1 MNDRRAAPEG
11 GQKKKPNILV
21 RLLAFLVTLALI
33 FGAVTLVVYRDRLNF
48 DAIRR
53 YFTYRSLERNDSGQ
67 AASVG
72 HEGGARDIFVSAGE
86 NLLVCSTT
94 GVRLFSGSG
103 TQYANEQ
110 VVMEQPVAMA
120 AGEWSLAYDAGGS
133 SLYLF
138 RDREKVFSLGA
149 EDGMTILSAR
159 VNESG
164 WLAVVTQAA
173 SYKGSVTVYNPQQ
186 QPVLQL
192 NRSSGFVMDAVV
204 TEDGGYLAAVTVSQS
219 GGSFASS
226 LDFYRLD
233 RTEEETEPDASSPLD
248 GSVILDLREQDGALW
263 ALGDTAVF
271 VISLEER
278 SLGERTGAYSYPDQ
292 YLKEF
297 SLEGE
302 GYAALLLGKYRA
314 GTQAQLLVTDA
325 SGQAV
330 GALDIGEQVLS
341 LSAAGR
347 YIAVLTADRLDIYTS
362 DLRPYDSLS
371 GTQNA
376 QKVLM
381 RPDGTAMLI
390 GAKTARLYIPG

>member
-1 MNDRRAAPEG
+1 MNDRQEVPND
-11 GQKKKPNILV
+11 KKKPNILV
-21 RLLAFLVTLALI
+21 RLLAFLVTLALV

-48 DAIRR
+48 DVIRR

-67 AASVG
+67 AESFA
-72 HEGGARDIFVSAGE
+72 HEGSTRDIFVSAGE

-110 VVMEQPVAMA
+110 IVMEQPVAMA
-120 AGEWSLAYDAGGS
+120 AGEWSLAYDAGGK

-138 RDREKVFSLGA
+138 RDKEKVFSLGA
-149 EDGMTILSAR
+149 DSGKTILSAR
-159 VNESG
+159 VNENG

-186 QPVLQL
+186 QPVIQL
-192 NRSSGFVMDAVV
+192 NRSSGFVMDALV
-204 TEDGGYLAAVTVSQS
+204 TEDGKYLATVTVSQS
-219 GGSFASS
+219 GASFTSS
-226 LDFYRLD
+226 LDLYRLE
-233 RTEEETEPDASSPLD
+233 RTEEETEPDVSASLD

-263 ALGDTAVF
+263 ALGDTGVFAV
-271 VISLEER
+271 SLAEKN
-278 SLGERTGAYSYPDQ
+278 LGERKGAYSYPDQ

-297 SLEGE
+297 SLEGD

-314 GTQAQLLVTDA
+314 GTQAQLVVTDE
-325 SGQAV
+325 SGEV
-330 GALDIGEQVLS
+330 TGTLDIGEQVLS

-362 DLRPYDSLS
+362 DLRLYDSLS

-381 RPDGTAMLI
+381 RADGTAMLI

>member
-1 MNDRRAAPEG
+1 MNDRQEVPNG
-11 GQKKKPNILV
+11 KKKPNILV
-21 RLLAFLVTLALI
+21 RLLAFLVTLALV

-48 DAIRR
+48 DVIRR

-67 AASVG
+67 AESFA
-72 HEGGARDIFVSAGE
+72 HEGSTRDIFVSVGE

-110 VVMEQPVAMA
+110 IVMEQPVAMA
-120 AGEWSLAYDAGGS
+120 AGEWSLAYDAGGK

-138 RDREKVFSLGA
+138 RDKEKVFSLGA
-149 EDGMTILSAR
+149 DSGKTILSAR
-159 VNESG
+159 VNENG

-186 QPVLQL
+186 QPVIQL
-192 NRSSGFVMDAVV
+192 NRSSGFVMDALV
-204 TEDGGYLAAVTVSQS
+204 TEDGKYLATVTVSQS
-219 GGSFASS
+219 GASFSSS
-226 LDFYRLD
+226 LDLYRLD
-233 RTEEETEPDASSPLD
+233 RTEEETEPDVSASLD
-248 GSVILDLREQDGALW
+248 GSVILDLREQSGALW
-263 ALGDTAVF
+263 ALGDTGVFAV
-271 VISLEER
+271 SLAEK
-278 SLGERTGAYSYPDQ
+278 SLGERKGAYSYPDQ

-297 SLEGE
+297 SLEGD

-314 GTQAQLLVTDA
+314 GTQAQLVVTDE
-325 SGQAV
+325 SGEV
-330 GALDIGEQVLS
+330 TGTLDIGEQVLS

-362 DLRPYDSLS
+362 DLRLYDSLS

-381 RPDGTAMLI
+381 RADGTAMLI

>member
-1 MNDRRAAPEG
+1 MNDRQEVPND
-11 GQKKKPNILV
+11 KKKPNILV
-21 RLLAFLVTLALI
+21 RLLAFLVTLALV

-48 DAIRR
+48 DVIRR

-67 AASVG
+67 AESFA
-72 HEGGARDIFVSAGE
+72 HEGSTRDIFVSAGE

-110 VVMEQPVAMA
+110 IVMEQPVAMA
-120 AGEWSLAYDAGGS
+120 AGEWSLAYDAGGK

-138 RDREKVFSLGA
+138 QDKEKVFSLGA
-149 EDGMTILSAR
+149 DSGKTILSAR
-159 VNESG
+159 VNENG

-186 QPVLQL
+186 QPVIQL
-192 NRSSGFVMDAVV
+192 NRSSGFVMDALV
-204 TEDGGYLAAVTVSQS
+204 TEDGKYLATVTVSQS
-219 GGSFASS
+219 GASFSSS
-226 LDFYRLD
+226 LDLYRLD
-233 RTEEETEPDASSPLD
+233 RTEEETEPDVSASLD
-248 GSVILDLREQDGALW
+248 GSVILDLREQSGALW
-263 ALGDTAVF
+263 ALGDTGVFAV
-271 VISLEER
+271 SLAEKN
-278 SLGERTGAYSYPDQ
+278 LGERKGAYSYPDQ

-297 SLEGE
+297 SLEGD

-314 GTQAQLLVTDA
+314 GTQAQLVVTDE
-325 SGQAV
+325 SGEV
-330 GALDIGEQVLS
+330 TGTLDIGEQVLS

-362 DLRPYDSLS
+362 DLRLYDSLS

-381 RPDGTAMLI
+381 RADGTAMLI

>member
-1 MNDRRAAPEG
+1 MNDRQEVPND
-11 GQKKKPNILV
+11 KKKPNILV
-21 RLLAFLVTLALI
+21 RLLAFLVTLALV

-48 DAIRR
+48 DVIRR

-67 AASVG
+67 AESFA
-72 HEGGARDIFVSAGE
+72 HEGSTRDIFVSAGE

-110 VVMEQPVAMA
+110 IVMEQPVAMA
-120 AGEWSLAYDAGGS
+120 AGEWSLAYDAGGK

-138 RDREKVFSLGA
+138 RDKEKVFSLGA
-149 EDGMTILSAR
+149 DSGKTILSAR
-159 VNESG
+159 VNENG

-186 QPVLQL
+186 QPVIQL
-192 NRSSGFVMDAVV
+192 NRSSGFVMDALV
-204 TEDGGYLAAVTVSQS
+204 TEDGKYLATVTVSQS
-219 GGSFASS
+219 GASFSSS
-226 LDFYRLD
+226 LDLYRLD
-233 RTEEETEPDASSPLD
+233 RTEEETEPDVSASLD
-248 GSVILDLREQDGALW
+248 GSVILDLREQSGALW
-263 ALGDTAVF
+263 TLGDTGVFAV
-271 VISLEER
+271 SLAEKN
-278 SLGERTGAYSYPDQ
+278 LGERKGAYSYPDQ

-297 SLEGE
+297 SLEGD

-314 GTQAQLLVTDA
+314 GTQAQLVVTDE
-325 SGQAV
+325 SGEV
-330 GALDIGEQVLS
+330 TGTLDIGEQVLS

-362 DLRPYDSLS
+362 DLRLYDSLS

-381 RPDGTAMLI
+381 RADGTAMLI

>member
-1 MNDRRAAPEG
+1 MNDRQEVPND
-11 GQKKKPNILV
+11 KKKPNILV
-21 RLLAFLVTLALI
+21 RLLAFLVTLALV

-48 DAIRR
+48 DVIRR

-67 AASVG
+67 AESFA
-72 HEGGARDIFVSAGE
+72 HEGSTRDIFVSAGE
-86 NLLVCSTT
+86 NLLACSTT

-110 VVMEQPVAMA
+110 IVMEQPVAMA
-120 AGEWSLAYDAGGS
+120 AGEWSLAYDAGGK

-138 RDREKVFSLGA
+138 RDKEKVFSLGA
-149 EDGMTILSAR
+149 DSGKTILSAR
-159 VNESG
+159 VNENG

-186 QPVLQL
+186 QPVIQL
-192 NRSSGFVMDAVV
+192 NRSSGFVMDALV
-204 TEDGGYLAAVTVSQS
+204 TEDGKYLATVTVSQS
-219 GGSFASS
+219 GASFSSS
-226 LDFYRLD
+226 LDLYRLD
-233 RTEEETEPDASSPLD
+233 RTEEETEPDVSASLD
-248 GSVILDLREQDGALW
+248 GSVILDLREQSGALW
-263 ALGDTAVF
+263 ALGDTGVFAV
-271 VISLEER
+271 SLAEKN
-278 SLGERTGAYSYPDQ
+278 LGERKGAYSYPDQ

-297 SLEGE
+297 SLEGD

-314 GTQAQLLVTDA
+314 GTQAQLVVTDE
-325 SGQAV
+325 SGEV
-330 GALDIGEQVLS
+330 TGTLDIGEQVLS

-362 DLRPYDSLS
+362 DLRLYDSLS

-381 RPDGTAMLI
+381 RADGTAMLI
-390 GAKTARLYIPG
+390 GAKTARLYIPS

>member
-1 MNDRRAAPEG
+1 MNDRQAEPGG
-11 GQKKKPNILV
+11 GQKKKANILV

-48 DAIRR
+48 DVIRR

-67 AASVG
+67 AESFV
-72 HEGGARDIFVSAGE
+72 HEGSTRDIFVSAGE
-86 NLLVCSTT
+86 NLLVSSTT

-103 TQYANEQ
+103 TQYVDEQ
-110 VVMEQPVAMA
+110 IVMEQPVAMA

-133 SLYLF
+133 TLYLF
-138 RDREKVFSLGA
+138 RDKEKVFSLGA
-149 EDGMTILSAR
+149 EDDKTILSAR
-159 VNESG
+159 INAAG

-173 SYKGSVTVYNPQQ
+173 SYKGSIMVYNPQQ

-204 TEDGGYLAAVTVSQS
+204 TEDGKYLAAVTVSQS
-219 GGSFASS
+219 GASFVSS

-233 RTEEETEPDASSPLD
+233 RTEEETEPDVSSTLD
-248 GSVILDLREQDGALW
+248 GSVVLDLRQQGDALW
-263 ALGDTAVF
+263 ALGDTGVF
-271 VISLEER
+271 DFSLAEK
-278 SLGERTGAYSYPDQ
+278 SLGQRQGAYSYPDQ

-297 SLEGE
+297 SLDGD

-314 GTQAQLLVTDA
+314 GTQAQLLVTDQ
-325 SGQAV
+325 SGAV
-330 GALDIGEQVLS
+330 TGTLDIGEQVLS
-341 LSAAGR
+341 LSASGR

-362 DLRPYDSLS
+362 DLRLYDSLS

-381 RPDGTAMLI
+381 RSDGTAMLI

>member
-1 MNDRRAAPEG
+1 MNDRQEVPNG
-11 GQKKKPNILV
+11 KKKPNILV

-48 DAIRR
+48 DVIRR
-53 YFTYRSLERNDSGQ
+53 YFAYRSLERNDSGQ
-67 AASVG
+67 AESFA
-72 HEGGARDIFVSAGE
+72 HEGSTRDIFVSAGE

-110 VVMEQPVAMA
+110 IVMEQPVAMA
-120 AGEWSLAYDAGGS
+120 AGEWSLAYDAGGK

-138 RDREKVFSLGA
+138 RDKEKVFSLGA
-149 EDGMTILSAR
+149 DNGKTILSAR
-159 VNESG
+159 VNENG

-204 TEDGGYLAAVTVSQS
+204 TEDGKYLATVTVSQS
-219 GGSFASS
+219 GASFASS

-233 RTEEETEPDASSPLD
+233 RTEEETEPDASCTLD
-248 GSVILDLREQDGALW
+248 GSVILDLREQDGTMW
-263 ALGDTAVF
+263 ALGDTGVFAV
-271 VISLEER
+271 SLAEK
-278 SLGERTGAYSYPDQ
+278 SLGERKGAYSYSEQ

-297 SLEGE
+297 SLEGD

-314 GTQAQLLVTDA
+314 GTQAQLLVTDEA
-325 SGQAV
+325 GEV
-330 GALDIGEQVLS
+330 TGTLDIGEQVLS

-362 DLRPYDSLS
+362 DLRLYDSLS

-381 RPDGTAMLI
+381 RADGTAMLI

>member
-1 MNDRRAAPEG
+1 MNDRQEVPND
-11 GQKKKPNILV
+11 KKKPNILV
-21 RLLAFLVTLALI
+21 RLLAFLVTLALV

-48 DAIRR
+48 DVIRR

-67 AASVG
+67 AESFA
-72 HEGGARDIFVSAGE
+72 HEGSTRDIFVSAGE

-110 VVMEQPVAMA
+110 IVMEQPVAMA
-120 AGEWSLAYDAGGS
+120 AGEWSLAYDAGGK

-138 RDREKVFSLGA
+138 QDKEKVFSLGA
-149 EDGMTILSAR
+149 DSGKTILSAR
-159 VNESG
+159 VNENG

-186 QPVLQL
+186 QPVIQL
-192 NRSSGFVMDAVV
+192 NRSSGFVMDALV
-204 TEDGGYLAAVTVSQS
+204 TEDGKYLATVTVSQS
-219 GGSFASS
+219 GASFSSS
-226 LDFYRLD
+226 LDLYRLD
-233 RTEEETEPDASSPLD
+233 RTEEETEPDVSASLD
-248 GSVILDLREQDGALW
+248 GSVILDLREQSGALW
-263 ALGDTAVF
+263 ALGDTGVFAV
-271 VISLEER
+271 SLAEKN
-278 SLGERTGAYSYPDQ
+278 LGERKGAYSYPDQ

-297 SLEGE
+297 SLEGG

-314 GTQAQLLVTDA
+314 GTQAQLVVTDE
-325 SGQAV
+325 SGEV
-330 GALDIGEQVLS
+330 TGTLDIGEQVLS

-362 DLRPYDSLS
+362 DLRLYDSLS

-381 RPDGTAMLI
+381 RADGTAMLI

>member
-1 MNDRRAAPEG
+1 MNDRQAEPG
-11 GQKKKPNILV
+11 GKKKGNILV

-48 DAIRR
+48 DVIRR
-53 YFTYRSLERNDSGQ
+53 YFTYRSLERNDNGQ
-67 AASVG
+67 AKSFA
-72 HEGGARDIFVSAGE
+72 HEGSTRDIFVSAGE

-103 TQYANEQ
+103 TQYVDEQ
-110 VVMEQPVAMA
+110 IVMEQPVAMA

-138 RDREKVFSLGA
+138 RDKEKVFSLGA
-149 EDGMTILSAR
+149 EEGKDILSAR
-159 VNESG
+159 VNSAG
-164 WLAVVTQAA
+164 WLTVVTQAA

-204 TEDGGYLAAVTVSQS
+204 TENGEYLAAVTIRQS
-219 GGSFASS
+219 GASFDSS
-226 LDFYRLD
+226 VDLYRLD
-233 RTEEETEPDASSPLD
+233 RTEEETEPDASSTLD
-248 GSVILDLREQDGALW
+248 GSVTLDLRQQGDTLW
-263 ALGDTAVF
+263 ALGDTGVYA
-271 VISLEER
+271 ISLAER
-278 SLGERTGAYSYPDQ
+278 NLGEREGMYGYPDQ

-314 GTQAQLLVTDA
+314 GSQAQLLVTDE
-325 SGQAV
+325 SGAV
-330 GALDIGEQVLS
+330 TGALDIGEQVLS

-347 YIAVLTADRLDIYTS
+347 YIAVLTADRLDIYTA
-362 DLRPYDSLS
+362 DLRLYDSMS

-381 RPDGTAMLI
+381 RADGTAMLI
-390 GAKTARLYIPG
+390 GAKTARLYIPD

>member
-48 DAIRR
+48 DVIRR

-67 AASVG
+67 AESFA
-72 HEGGARDIFVSAGE
+72 HEGSTRDIFVSAGE

-110 VVMEQPVAMA
+110 IVMEQPVAMA
-120 AGEWSLAYDAGGS
+120 AGEWSLAYDAGGK

-138 RDREKVFSLGA
+138 RDKEKVFSLGA
-149 EDGMTILSAR
+149 DSGKTILSAR
-159 VNESG
+159 VNENG

-186 QPVLQL
+186 QPVIQL
-192 NRSSGFVMDAVV
+192 NRSSGFVMDALV
-204 TEDGGYLAAVTVSQS
+204 TEDGKYLATVTVSQS
-219 GGSFASS
+219 GASFTSS
-226 LDFYRLD
+226 LDLYRLE
-233 RTEEETEPDASSPLD
+233 RTEEETEPDVSASLD

-263 ALGDTAVF
+263 ALGDTGVFAV
-271 VISLEER
+271 SLAEK
-278 SLGERTGAYSYPDQ
+278 SLGERKGAYSYPDQ

-297 SLEGE
+297 SLEGD

-314 GTQAQLLVTDA
+314 GTQAQLVVTDE
-325 SGQAV
+325 SGEV
-330 GALDIGEQVLS
+330 TGTLDIGEQVLS

-362 DLRPYDSLS
+362 DLRLYDSLS

-381 RPDGTAMLI
+381 RADGTAMLI

>member
-1 MNDRRAAPEG
+1 MNDRQEVPNG
-11 GQKKKPNILV
+11 KKKPNILV
-21 RLLAFLVTLALI
+21 RLLAFLVTLALV

-48 DAIRR
+48 DVIRR

-67 AASVG
+67 AESFA
-72 HEGGARDIFVSAGE
+72 HEGSTRDIFVSAGE

-110 VVMEQPVAMA
+110 IVMEQPVAMA
-120 AGEWSLAYDAGGS
+120 AGEWSLAYDAGGK

-149 EDGMTILSAR
+149 DSGKTILSAR
-159 VNESG
+159 VNENG

-192 NRSSGFVMDAVV
+192 NRSSGFVMDALV
-204 TEDGGYLAAVTVSQS
+204 TEDGKYLATVTVSQS
-219 GGSFASS
+219 GASFSSS
-226 LDFYRLD
+226 LDLYRLD
-233 RTEEETEPDASSPLD
+233 RTEEETEPDVSASLD
-248 GSVILDLREQDGALW
+248 GSVILDLREQDSALW
-263 ALGDTAVF
+263 ALGDTGVFAV
-271 VISLEER
+271 SLAEK
-278 SLGERTGAYSYPDQ
+278 SLGERKGAYSYPDQ

-297 SLEGE
+297 SLEGD

-314 GTQAQLLVTDA
+314 GTQAQLVVTDE
-325 SGQAV
+325 SGEV
-330 GALDIGEQVLS
+330 TGTLDIGEQVLS

-362 DLRPYDSLS
+362 DLRLYDSLS

-381 RPDGTAMLI
+381 RADGTAMLI

>member
-67 AASVG
+67 AESFA
-72 HEGGARDIFVSAGE
+72 HEGGVQAIFVSAGE

-204 TEDGGYLAAVTVSQS
+204 TEDGKYLAAVTVSQS
-219 GGSFASS
+219 GASFTSS
-226 LDFYRLD
+226 LDLYRLD
-233 RTEEETEPDASSPLD
+233 RTEEDTEPDAACTLD
-248 GSVILDLREQDGALW
+248 GSVILDLREQDGTMW

-271 VISLEER
+271 AVSLAEK
-278 SLGERTGAYSYPDQ
+278 SLGEREGAYSYPDQ

-302 GYAALLLGKYRA
+302 GYAAVLLGKYRA
-314 GTQAQLLVTDA
+314 GTQAQLVVTDSA
-325 SGQAV
+325 GEATATLDV
-330 GALDIGEQVLS
+330 GAQVLS

-362 DLRPYDSLS
+362 ELRLYDSLS
-371 GTQNA
+371 GTQGA

-381 RPDGTAMLI
+381 RADGTAMLI
-390 GAKTARLYIPG
+390 GSKTARLYIPG

>member
-1 MNDRRAAPEG
+1 MNDRQEVPND
-11 GQKKKPNILV
+11 KKKPNILV
-21 RLLAFLVTLALI
+21 RLLAFLVTWALV

-48 DAIRR
+48 DVIRR

-67 AASVG
+67 AESFA
-72 HEGGARDIFVSAGE
+72 HEGSTRDIFVSAGE

-110 VVMEQPVAMA
+110 IVMEQPVAMA
-120 AGEWSLAYDAGGS
+120 AGEWSLAYDAGGK

-138 RDREKVFSLGA
+138 RDKEKVFSLGA
-149 EDGMTILSAR
+149 DSGKTILSAR
-159 VNESG
+159 VNENG

-186 QPVLQL
+186 QPVIQL
-192 NRSSGFVMDAVV
+192 NRSSGFVMDALV
-204 TEDGGYLAAVTVSQS
+204 TEDGKYLATVTVSQS
-219 GGSFASS
+219 GASFSSS
-226 LDFYRLD
+226 LDLYRLD
-233 RTEEETEPDASSPLD
+233 RTEEETEPDVSASLD
-248 GSVILDLREQDGALW
+248 GSVILDLREQNGALW
-263 ALGDTAVF
+263 ALGDTGVFAV
-271 VISLEER
+271 SLAEKN
-278 SLGERTGAYSYPDQ
+278 LGERKGAYSYPDQ

-297 SLEGE
+297 SLEGD

-314 GTQAQLLVTDA
+314 GTQAQLVVTDE
-325 SGQAV
+325 SGEV
-330 GALDIGEQVLS
+330 TGTLDIGEQVLS

-362 DLRPYDSLS
+362 DLRLYDSLS

-381 RPDGTAMLI
+381 RADGTAMLI
-390 GAKTARLYIPG
+390 GAKTARLYIPS

>member
-1 MNDRRAAPEG
+1 MNDRQEVPND
-11 GQKKKPNILV
+11 KKKPNILV
-21 RLLAFLVTLALI
+21 RLLAFLVTLALV

-48 DAIRR
+48 DVIRR

-67 AASVG
+67 AESFA
-72 HEGGARDIFVSAGE
+72 HEGSTRDIFVSAGE
-86 NLLVCSTT
+86 NLLVCSIT

-110 VVMEQPVAMA
+110 IVMEQPVAMA
-120 AGEWSLAYDAGGS
+120 AGEWSLAYDAGGK

-138 RDREKVFSLGA
+138 RDKEKVFSLGA
-149 EDGMTILSAR
+149 DSGKTILSAR
-159 VNESG
+159 VNENG

-186 QPVLQL
+186 QPVIQL
-192 NRSSGFVMDAVV
+192 NRSSGFVMDALV
-204 TEDGGYLAAVTVSQS
+204 TEDGKYLATVTVSQS
-219 GGSFASS
+219 GASFTSS
-226 LDFYRLD
+226 LDLYRLE
-233 RTEEETEPDASSPLD
+233 RTEEETEPDVSASLD

-263 ALGDTAVF
+263 ALGDTGVFAV
-271 VISLEER
+271 SLAEK
-278 SLGERTGAYSYPDQ
+278 SLGERKGAYSYPDQ

-297 SLEGE
+297 SLEGD

-314 GTQAQLLVTDA
+314 GTQAQLVVTDE
-325 SGQAV
+325 SGEV
-330 GALDIGEQVLS
+330 TGTLDIGEQVLS

-362 DLRPYDSLS
+362 DLRLYDSLS

-381 RPDGTAMLI
+381 RADGTAMLI

>member
-1 MNDRRAAPEG
+1 MNDRQEVPNG
-11 GQKKKPNILV
+11 KKKPNILV

-48 DAIRR
+48 DVIRR
-53 YFTYRSLERNDSGQ
+53 YFAYRSLERNDSGQ
-67 AASVG
+67 AESFA
-72 HEGGARDIFVSAGE
+72 HEGSTRDIFVSAGE

-110 VVMEQPVAMA
+110 IVMEQPVAMA
-120 AGEWSLAYDAGGS
+120 AGEWSLAYDAGGK

-138 RDREKVFSLGA
+138 QDKEKVFSLGA
-149 EDGMTILSAR
+149 DNGKTILSAR
-159 VNESG
+159 VNENG

-186 QPVLQL
+186 QPMLQL

-204 TEDGGYLAAVTVSQS
+204 TEDGKYLATVTVSQS
-219 GGSFASS
+219 GASFASS

-233 RTEEETEPDASSPLD
+233 RTEEETEPDASCTLD
-248 GSVILDLREQDGALW
+248 GSVILDLREQDGTMW
-263 ALGDTAVF
+263 ALGDTGVFAV
-271 VISLEER
+271 SLAEKN
-278 SLGERTGAYSYPDQ
+278 LGERKGAYSYSEQ

-297 SLEGE
+297 SLEGD

-314 GTQAQLLVTDA
+314 GTQAQLLVTDEA
-325 SGQAV
+325 GEV
-330 GALDIGEQVLS
+330 TGTLDIGEQVLS

-362 DLRPYDSLS
+362 DLRLYDSLS

-381 RPDGTAMLI
+381 RADGTAMLI

>member
-1 MNDRRAAPEG
+1 MNDRQEVPNG
-11 GQKKKPNILV
+11 KKKPNILV
-21 RLLAFLVTLALI
+21 RLLAFLVTLALV

-48 DAIRR
+48 DVIRR

-67 AASVG
+67 AESFA
-72 HEGGARDIFVSAGE
+72 HEGSTRDIFVSAGE

-110 VVMEQPVAMA
+110 IVMEQAVAMA
-120 AGEWSLAYDAGGS
+120 AGEWSLAYDAGGK

-138 RDREKVFSLGA
+138 RDKEKVFSLGA
-149 EDGMTILSAR
+149 DSGKTILSAR
-159 VNESG
+159 VNENG

-192 NRSSGFVMDAVV
+192 NRSSGFVMDALV
-204 TEDGGYLAAVTVSQS
+204 TEDGKYLATVTVSQS
-219 GGSFASS
+219 GASFSSS
-226 LDFYRLD
+226 LDLYRLD
-233 RTEEETEPDASSPLD
+233 RTEEETEPDVSASLD
-248 GSVILDLREQDGALW
+248 GSVILDLREQSGALW
-263 ALGDTAVF
+263 ALGDTGVFAV
-271 VISLEER
+271 SLAEK
-278 SLGERTGAYSYPDQ
+278 SLGERKGAYSYPDQ

-297 SLEGE
+297 SLEGD

-314 GTQAQLLVTDA
+314 GTQAQLVVTDE
-325 SGQAV
+325 SGEV
-330 GALDIGEQVLS
+330 TGTLDIGEQVLS

-362 DLRPYDSLS
+362 DLRLYDSLS

-381 RPDGTAMLI
+381 RADGTAMLI

>member
-1 MNDRRAAPEG
+1 MNDRQPEPG
-11 GQKKKPNILV
+11 GKKKGNILV

-48 DAIRR
+48 DVIRR
-53 YFTYRSLERNDSGQ
+53 YFTYRSLERNDNGQ
-67 AASVG
+67 AKSFA
-72 HEGGARDIFVSAGE
+72 HEGSTRDIFVSAGE

-103 TQYANEQ
+103 TQYVDEQ
-110 VVMEQPVAMA
+110 IVMEQPVAMA
-120 AGEWSLAYDAGGS
+120 TGEWSLAYDAGGS

-138 RDREKVFSLGA
+138 RDKEKVFSLGA
-149 EDGMTILSAR
+149 EEGKDILSAR
-159 VNESG
+159 VNSAG
-164 WLAVVTQAA
+164 WLTVVTQAA

-204 TEDGGYLAAVTVSQS
+204 TENGEYLAAVTIRQS
-219 GGSFASS
+219 GASFDSS
-226 LDFYRLD
+226 VDLYRLD
-233 RTEEETEPDASSPLD
+233 RTEEETEPDASSTLD
-248 GSVILDLREQDGALW
+248 GSVTLDLRQQGDTLW
-263 ALGDTAVF
+263 ALGDTGVYA
-271 VISLEER
+271 ISLAER
-278 SLGERTGAYSYPDQ
+278 NLGERDGMYGYPDQ

-314 GTQAQLLVTDA
+314 GSQAQLLVTDE
-325 SGQAV
+325 SGAV
-330 GALDIGEQVLS
+330 TGALDIGEQVLS

-347 YIAVLTADRLDIYTS
+347 YIAVLTADRLDIYTA
-362 DLRPYDSLS
+362 DLRLYDSMS

-381 RPDGTAMLI
+381 RADGTAMLI
-390 GAKTARLYIPG
+390 GAKTARLYIPD

>member
-1 MNDRRAAPEG
+1 MNDRQEVPNG
-11 GQKKKPNILV
+11 KKKPNILV

-67 AASVG
+67 AESFA
-72 HEGGARDIFVSAGE
+72 HEGSTRDIFVSAGE

-110 VVMEQPVAMA
+110 IVMEQPVAMA
-120 AGEWSLAYDAGGS
+120 AGEWSLAYDAGGK

-138 RDREKVFSLGA
+138 RDKEKVFSLGA
-149 EDGMTILSAR
+149 DNGKTILSAR
-159 VNESG
+159 VNENG

-204 TEDGGYLAAVTVSQS
+204 TEDGKYLATVTVSQS
-219 GGSFASS
+219 GASFASS

-233 RTEEETEPDASSPLD
+233 RTEEETEPDASCTLD
-248 GSVILDLREQDGALW
+248 GSVILDLREQDGTMW
-263 ALGDTAVF
+263 ALGDTGVFAV
-271 VISLEER
+271 SLAEK
-278 SLGERTGAYSYPDQ
+278 SLGERKGAYSYSEQ

-297 SLEGE
+297 SLEGD

-314 GTQAQLLVTDA
+314 GTQAQLLVTDEA
-325 SGQAV
+325 GEV
-330 GALDIGEQVLS
+330 TGTLDIGEQVLS

-362 DLRPYDSLS
+362 DLRLYDSLS

-381 RPDGTAMLI
+381 RADGTAMLI

>member
-1 MNDRRAAPEG
+1 MNDRQPEPG
-11 GQKKKPNILV
+11 GKKKGNILV

-48 DAIRR
+48 DVIRR
-53 YFTYRSLERNDSGQ
+53 YFTYRSLERNDNGQ
-67 AASVG
+67 AKSFA
-72 HEGGARDIFVSAGE
+72 HEGSTRDIFVSAGE

-103 TQYANEQ
+103 TQYVDEQ
-110 VVMEQPVAMA
+110 IVMEQPVAMA

-138 RDREKVFSLGA
+138 RDKEKVFSLGA
-149 EDGMTILSAR
+149 EEGKDILSAR
-159 VNESG
+159 VNSAG
-164 WLAVVTQAA
+164 WLTVVTQAA

-204 TEDGGYLAAVTVSQS
+204 TENGEYLAAVTIRQS
-219 GGSFASS
+219 GASFDSS
-226 LDFYRLD
+226 VDLYRLD
-233 RTEEETEPDASSPLD
+233 RTEEETEPDASSTLD
-248 GSVILDLREQDGALW
+248 GSVTLDLRQQGDTLW
-263 ALGDTAVF
+263 ALGDTGVYA
-271 VISLEER
+271 ISLAER
-278 SLGERTGAYSYPDQ
+278 NLGEREGMYGYPDQ

-314 GTQAQLLVTDA
+314 GSQAQLLVTDE
-325 SGQAV
+325 SGAV
-330 GALDIGEQVLS
+330 TGALDIGEQVLS

-347 YIAVLTADRLDIYTS
+347 YIAVLTADRLDIYTA
-362 DLRPYDSLS
+362 DLRLYDSMS

-381 RPDGTAMLI
+381 RADGTAMLI
-390 GAKTARLYIPG
+390 GAKTARLYIPD

>member
-1 MNDRRAAPEG
+1 MNDRQEVPND
-11 GQKKKPNILV
+11 KKKPNILV
-21 RLLAFLVTLALI
+21 RLLAFLVTLALV

-48 DAIRR
+48 DVIRR

-67 AASVG
+67 AESFA
-72 HEGGARDIFVSAGE
+72 HEGSTRDIFVSAGE

-110 VVMEQPVAMA
+110 IVMEQPVAMA
-120 AGEWSLAYDAGGS
+120 AGEWSLAYDAGGK

-138 RDREKVFSLGA
+138 QDKEKVFSLGA
-149 EDGMTILSAR
+149 DSGKTILSAR
-159 VNESG
+159 VNENG

-186 QPVLQL
+186 QPVIQL
-192 NRSSGFVMDAVV
+192 NRSSGFVMDALV
-204 TEDGGYLAAVTVSQS
+204 TEDGKYLATVTVSQS
-219 GGSFASS
+219 GASFSSS
-226 LDFYRLD
+226 LDLYRLD
-233 RTEEETEPDASSPLD
+233 RTEEETEPDVSASLD
-248 GSVILDLREQDGALW
+248 GSVILDLREQSGALW
-263 ALGDTAVF
+263 ALGDTGVFAV
-271 VISLEER
+271 SLAEKN
-278 SLGERTGAYSYPDQ
+278 LGERKGAYSYPDQ

-297 SLEGE
+297 SLEGD

-314 GTQAQLLVTDA
+314 GTQAQLVVTDE
-325 SGQAV
+325 SGEV
-330 GALDIGEQVLS
+330 TGTLDIGEQVLS

-362 DLRPYDSLS
+362 DLRLYDSLS

-381 RPDGTAMLI
+381 RADGTAMLI
-390 GAKTARLYIPG
+390 GAKTARLYIPS

>member
-1 MNDRRAAPEG
+1 MNDRQEVPND
-11 GQKKKPNILV
+11 KKKPNILV
-21 RLLAFLVTLALI
+21 RLLAFLVTLALV

-48 DAIRR
+48 DVIRR

-67 AASVG
+67 AESFA
-72 HEGGARDIFVSAGE
+72 HEGSTRDIFVSAGE

-110 VVMEQPVAMA
+110 IVMEQPVAMA
-120 AGEWSLAYDAGGS
+120 AGEWSLAYDAGGK

-138 RDREKVFSLGA
+138 QDKEKVFSLGA
-149 EDGMTILSAR
+149 DSGKTILSAR
-159 VNESG
+159 VNGNG

-186 QPVLQL
+186 QPVIQL
-192 NRSSGFVMDAVV
+192 NRSSGFVMDALV
-204 TEDGGYLAAVTVSQS
+204 TEDGKYLATVTVSQS
-219 GGSFASS
+219 GASFSSS
-226 LDFYRLD
+226 LDLYRLD
-233 RTEEETEPDASSPLD
+233 RTEEETEPDVSASLD
-248 GSVILDLREQDGALW
+248 GSVILDLREQSGALW
-263 ALGDTAVF
+263 ALGDTGVFAV
-271 VISLEER
+271 SLAEKN
-278 SLGERTGAYSYPDQ
+278 LGERKGAYSYPDQ

-297 SLEGE
+297 SLEGD

-314 GTQAQLLVTDA
+314 GTQAQLVVTDE
-325 SGQAV
+325 SGEV
-330 GALDIGEQVLS
+330 TGTLDIGEQVLS

-362 DLRPYDSLS
+362 DLRLYDSLS

-376 QKVLM
+376 QEVLM
-381 RPDGTAMLI
+381 RADGTAMLI

>member
-1 MNDRRAAPEG
+1 MNDRQEVPND
-11 GQKKKPNILV
+11 KKKPNILV
-21 RLLAFLVTLALI
+21 RLLAFLVTLALV

-48 DAIRR
+48 DVIRR

-67 AASVG
+67 AESFA
-72 HEGGARDIFVSAGE
+72 HEGSTRDIFVSAGE

-110 VVMEQPVAMA
+110 IVMEQPVAMA
-120 AGEWSLAYDAGGS
+120 AGEWSLAYDAGGK

-138 RDREKVFSLGA
+138 QDKEKVFSLGA
-149 EDGMTILSAR
+149 DSGKTILSAR
-159 VNESG
+159 VNENG

-186 QPVLQL
+186 QPVIQL
-192 NRSSGFVMDAVV
+192 NRSSGFVMDALV
-204 TEDGGYLAAVTVSQS
+204 TEDGKYLATVTVSQS
-219 GGSFASS
+219 GASFSSS
-226 LDFYRLD
+226 LDLYRLD
-233 RTEEETEPDASSPLD
+233 RTEEETEPDVSASLD
-248 GSVILDLREQDGALW
+248 GSVILDLREQNGALW
-263 ALGDTAVF
+263 ALGDTGVFAV
-271 VISLEER
+271 SLAEKN
-278 SLGERTGAYSYPDQ
+278 LGERKGAYSYPDQ

-297 SLEGE
+297 SLEGD

-314 GTQAQLLVTDA
+314 GTQAQLVVTDE
-325 SGQAV
+325 SGEV
-330 GALDIGEQVLS
+330 TGTLDIGEQVLS

-362 DLRPYDSLS
+362 DLRLYDSLS

-381 RPDGTAMLI
+381 RADGTAMLI

>member
-1 MNDRRAAPEG
+1 MNDRQEVPND
-11 GQKKKPNILV
+11 KKKPNILV
-21 RLLAFLVTLALI
+21 RLLAFLVTLALV

-48 DAIRR
+48 DVIRR

-67 AASVG
+67 AESFA
-72 HEGGARDIFVSAGE
+72 HEGSTRDIFVSAGE

-110 VVMEQPVAMA
+110 IVMEQPVAMA
-120 AGEWSLAYDAGGS
+120 AGEWSLAYDAGGK

-138 RDREKVFSLGA
+138 QDKEKVFSLGA
-149 EDGMTILSAR
+149 DSGKTILSAR
-159 VNESG
+159 VNENG

-186 QPVLQL
+186 QPVIQL
-192 NRSSGFVMDAVV
+192 NRSSGFVMDALV
-204 TEDGGYLAAVTVSQS
+204 TEDGKYLATVTVSQS
-219 GGSFASS
+219 GASFSSS
-226 LDFYRLD
+226 LDLYRLD
-233 RTEEETEPDASSPLD
+233 RTEEETEPDVSASLD
-248 GSVILDLREQDGALW
+248 GSVILDLREQNGALW
-263 ALGDTAVF
+263 ALGDTGVFAV
-271 VISLEER
+271 SLAEKN
-278 SLGERTGAYSYPDQ
+278 LGERKGAYSYPDQ

-297 SLEGE
+297 SLEGD

-314 GTQAQLLVTDA
+314 GTQAQLVVTDE
-325 SGQAV
+325 SGGV
-330 GALDIGEQVLS
+330 TGTLDIGEQVLS

-362 DLRPYDSLS
+362 DLRLYDSLS

-381 RPDGTAMLI
+381 RADGTAMLI

>member
-1 MNDRRAAPEG
+1 MNDRQPEPG
-11 GQKKKPNILV
+11 GKKKGNILV

-48 DAIRR
+48 DVIRR
-53 YFTYRSLERNDSGQ
+53 YFTYRSLERNDNGQ
-67 AASVG
+67 AKSFA
-72 HEGGARDIFVSAGE
+72 HEGSTRDIFVSAGE

-103 TQYANEQ
+103 TQYVDEQ
-110 VVMEQPVAMA
+110 IVMEQPVAMA

-138 RDREKVFSLGA
+138 RDKEKVFSLGA
-149 EDGMTILSAR
+149 EEGKDILSAR
-159 VNESG
+159 VNSAG
-164 WLAVVTQAA
+164 WLTVVTQAA

-204 TEDGGYLAAVTVSQS
+204 TENGEYLAAVTIRQS
-219 GGSFASS
+219 GASFDSS
-226 LDFYRLD
+226 VDLYRLD
-233 RTEEETEPDASSPLD
+233 RTEEETEPDASSTLD
-248 GSVILDLREQDGALW
+248 GSVTLDLRQQGDTLW
-263 ALGDTAVF
+263 VLGDTGVYA
-271 VISLEER
+271 ISLAER
-278 SLGERTGAYSYPDQ
+278 NLGEREGMYGYPDQ

-314 GTQAQLLVTDA
+314 GSQAQLLVTDE
-325 SGQAV
+325 SGAV
-330 GALDIGEQVLS
+330 TGALDIGEQVLS

-347 YIAVLTADRLDIYTS
+347 YIAVLTADRLDIYTA
-362 DLRPYDSLS
+362 DLRLYDSMS

-381 RPDGTAMLI
+381 RADGTAMLI
-390 GAKTARLYIPG
+390 GAKTARLYIPD

>member
-1 MNDRRAAPEG
+1 MNDRQEVPNGR
-11 GQKKKPNILV
+11 KKPNILV

-48 DAIRR
+48 DVIRR

-67 AASVG
+67 VESFA
-72 HEGGARDIFVSAGE
+72 HEGSTQDIFVSAGE
-86 NLLVCSTT
+86 NLLVCSTS

-110 VVMEQPVAMA
+110 IVMEQPVAMA
-120 AGEWSLAYDAGGS
+120 AGEWSLAYDAGGKR
-133 SLYLF
+133 LYLF
-138 RDREKVFSLGA
+138 RDKEKVFSPGS
-149 EDGMTILSAR
+149 DNGKTILSAR
-159 VNESG
+159 VNENG

-204 TEDGGYLAAVTVSQS
+204 TKDGKYLATVTVSQS
-219 GGSFASS
+219 GASFASS

-233 RTEEETEPDASSPLD
+233 RTEEETEPDASCALD
-248 GSVILDLREQDGALW
+248 GSVILDLREQDGTMW
-263 ALGDTAVF
+263 ALGDTGVFAV
-271 VISLEER
+271 SLAEK
-278 SLGERTGAYSYPDQ
+278 SLGEQKGAHSYSEQ

-297 SLEGE
+297 SLEGDR
-302 GYAALLLGKYRA
+302 YAALLLGKYRA
-314 GTQAQLLVTDA
+314 GTQAQLLVTNE
-325 SGQAV
+325 SGEV
-330 GALDIGEQVLS
+330 TGTLDIGEQVLS

-362 DLRPYDSLS
+362 DLRLYDSLS

-381 RPDGTAMLI
+381 RADGTAMLI

>member
-1 MNDRRAAPEG
+1 MNDRQEVPND
-11 GQKKKPNILV
+11 KKKPNILV
-21 RLLAFLVTLALI
+21 RLLAFLVTLALV

-48 DAIRR
+48 DVIRR

-67 AASVG
+67 AESFA
-72 HEGGARDIFVSAGE
+72 HEGSTRDIFVSAGE

-110 VVMEQPVAMA
+110 IVMEQPVAMA
-120 AGEWSLAYDAGGS
+120 AGEWSLAYDAGGK

-138 RDREKVFSLGA
+138 RDKEKVFSLGA
-149 EDGMTILSAR
+149 DSGKTILSAR
-159 VNESG
+159 VNENG

-186 QPVLQL
+186 QPVIQL
-192 NRSSGFVMDAVV
+192 NRSSGFVMDALV
-204 TEDGGYLAAVTVSQS
+204 TEDGKYLATVTVSQS
-219 GGSFASS
+219 GASFSSS
-226 LDFYRLD
+226 LDLYRLD
-233 RTEEETEPDASSPLD
+233 RTEEETEPDVSASLD
-248 GSVILDLREQDGALW
+248 GSVILDLREQSGALW
-263 ALGDTAVF
+263 ALGDTGVLAV
-271 VISLEER
+271 SLAEKN
-278 SLGERTGAYSYPDQ
+278 LGERKGAYSYPDQ

-297 SLEGE
+297 SLEGD

-314 GTQAQLLVTDA
+314 GTQAQLVVTDE
-325 SGQAV
+325 SGEV
-330 GALDIGEQVLS
+330 TGTLDIGEQVLS

-362 DLRPYDSLS
+362 DLRLYDSLS

-381 RPDGTAMLI
+381 RADGTAMLI
-390 GAKTARLYIPG
+390 GAKTARLYIPS

>member
-1 MNDRRAAPEG
+1 MNDRQEVPND
-11 GQKKKPNILV
+11 KKKPNILV
-21 RLLAFLVTLALI
+21 RLLAFLVTLALV

-48 DAIRR
+48 DVIRR

-67 AASVG
+67 AESFA
-72 HEGGARDIFVSAGE
+72 HEGSTRDIFVSAGE

-110 VVMEQPVAMA
+110 IVMEQPVAMA
-120 AGEWSLAYDAGGS
+120 AGEWSLAYDAGGK

-138 RDREKVFSLGA
+138 RDKEKVFFLGA
-149 EDGMTILSAR
+149 DSGKTILSAR
-159 VNESG
+159 VNENG

-186 QPVLQL
+186 QPVIQL
-192 NRSSGFVMDAVV
+192 NRSSGFVMDALV
-204 TEDGGYLAAVTVSQS
+204 TEDGKYLATVTVSQ
-219 GGSFASS
+219 GGASFSSS
-226 LDFYRLD
+226 LDLYRLD
-233 RTEEETEPDASSPLD
+233 RTEEETEPDVSASLD
-248 GSVILDLREQDGALW
+248 GSVILDLREQSGALW
-263 ALGDTAVF
+263 ALGDTGVFAV
-271 VISLEER
+271 SLAEKN
-278 SLGERTGAYSYPDQ
+278 LGERKGAYSYPDQ

-297 SLEGE
+297 SLEGD

-314 GTQAQLLVTDA
+314 GTQAQLVVTDE
-325 SGQAV
+325 SGEV
-330 GALDIGEQVLS
+330 TGTLDIGEQVLS

-362 DLRPYDSLS
+362 DLRLYDSLS

-381 RPDGTAMLI
+381 RADGTAMLI
-390 GAKTARLYIPG
+390 GAKTARLYIPS